1 MRSLGRYFDTQA
13 WQEVTHRC
21 SAVFVGRR
29 GRLGMA
35 IKSGARAWFSV
46 SGDSGRPACHNA
58 VPGVFAPVSIVG
70 DTVHLSV

>member
-1 MRSLGRYFDTQA
+1 MRSRGRCFVTQA
-13 WQEVTHRC
+13 WQEVTHGC

-35 IKSGARAWFSV
+35 IKPGARAWFLV
-46 SGDSGRPACHNA
+46 SGDRGRTACHDA
-58 VPGVFAPVSIVG
+58 VPGVFVSVSIVG

>member
-1 MRSLGRYFDTQA
+1 MRSRGRCFVTQV
-13 WQEVTHRC
+13 WQEVTHGC

-35 IKSGARAWFSV
+35 IKPGARAWFLV
-46 SGDSGRPACHNA
+46 SGDRGRPACHDA
-58 VPGVFAPVSIVG
+58 VPGVFVSVSIVG